1 MRNSLGLCQSY
12 GSQFRAPQ
20 EGVLP
25 VADIRMNHVSLL
37 QAAWPVQGTQQRLL
51 RDLLMVVAG
60 SILLTVSA
68 KIQVPFW
75 PVPMTMQTYAVIL
88 LGAVLG
94 WRLGTAS
101 VLFYLAQG
109 AVGLPVFAS
118 GAGLA
123 YFAGPTGGYLVG
135 FAVSALLVG
144 LLAARG
150 WDRRL
155 PSALAM
161 MALGTAVILA
171 LGVAWLSVFLG
182 SAEKAVA
189 AGLMPFLAGAVF
201 KTVLAALT
209 APLAWKLLER
219 FRG

>member
-1 MRNSLGLCQSY
+1 M
-12 GSQFRAPQ
+12 
-20 EGVLP
+20 
-25 VADIRMNHVSLL
+25 ADIRFPNVSLL
-37 QAAWPVQGTQQRLL
+37 QAAWPVEGAERRLL
-51 RDLLMVVAG
+51 RNLLMVVAG
-60 SILLTVSA
+60 SLLLTVSA

-94 WRLGTAS
+94 WRVGTAS

-135 FAVSALLVG
+135 FAVAALLVG

-150 WDRRL
+150 WDRRFL
-155 PSALAM
+155 PSVAM
-161 MALGTAVILA
+161 MALGTVVILG
-171 LGVAWLSVFLG
+171 LGVAWLSLFLG
-182 SAEKAVA
+182 SLDKAVA
-189 AGLMPFLAGAVF
+189 AGLTPFLAGAVF
-201 KTVLAALT
+201 KTLLAAAT

>member
-1 MRNSLGLCQSY
+1 M
-12 GSQFRAPQ
+12 
-20 EGVLP
+20 
-25 VADIRMNHVSLL
+25 ADVRLTNPSLL
-37 QAAWPVQGTQQRLL
+37 QAAWPVQGAQQRLL

-60 SILLTVSA
+60 SLLLTVSA
-68 KIQVPFW
+68 KLQVPFW

-109 AVGLPVFAS
+109 AVGLPVFAA
-118 GAGLA
+118 GGGLA

-135 FAVSALLVG
+135 FAVAALLVG
-144 LLAARG
+144 LLASRG

-155 PSALAM
+155 PTALLM
-161 MALGTAVILA
+161 MAAGTAAILA
-171 LGVAWLSVFLG
+171 LGVAWLSIFLG
-182 SAEKAVA
+182 SLDKAVA
-189 AGLMPFLAGAVF
+189 AGLTPFLLGAVF
-201 KTVLAALT
+201 KTLLAALT
-209 APLAWKLLER
+209 APLGWKLVQR

>member
-1 MRNSLGLCQSY
+1 
-12 GSQFRAPQ
+12 
-20 EGVLP
+20 
-25 VADIRMNHVSLL
+25 VADIRMTAPSLL
-37 QAAWPVQGTQQRLL
+37 QAAWPVQDARRRLL

-101 VLFYLAQG
+101 VLAYLAQG
-109 AVGLPVFAS
+109 ALGLPVFAA
-118 GAGLA
+118 GGGLA
-123 YFAGPTGGYLVG
+123 YFAGPTGGYLAG
-135 FAVSALLVG
+135 FAVAALLVG

-155 PSALAM
+155 LSSVAM
-161 MALGTAVILA
+161 MALGTLVILA
-171 LGVAWLSVFLG
+171 LGTAWLSVFLG
-182 SAEKAVA
+182 SLDKAVA
-189 AGLMPFLAGAVF
+189 AGLTPFLAGAVF
-201 KTVLAALT
+201 KTLLAALT
-209 APLAWKLLER
+209 APLGWKLIER

>member
-1 MRNSLGLCQSY
+1 M
-12 GSQFRAPQ
+12 
-20 EGVLP
+20 
-25 VADIRMNHVSLL
+25 ADIRMTAPSLL
-37 QAAWPVQGTQQRLL
+37 QAAWPVQGARLRLL

-60 SILLTVSA
+60 SLLLTVSA

-88 LGAVLG
+88 LGAALG

-101 VLFYLAQG
+101 VLAYLAQG
-109 AVGLPVFAS
+109 AVGLPVFAA
-118 GAGLA
+118 GGGLA
-123 YFAGPTGGYLVG
+123 YFVGPTGGYLVG
-135 FAVSALLVG
+135 FAVAALLVG

-155 PSALAM
+155 PTALLM

-182 SAEKAVA
+182 SFDKAVA
-189 AGLMPFLAGAVF
+189 AGLTPFLAGAVF
-201 KTVLAALT
+201 KTALAALT
-209 APLAWKLLER
+209 APLAWKLVQR